1 MDCAVHKV
9 PFRAHET
16 LVSSKVD
23 GWASLAHVTLA
34 GDRRDWEWR
43 GMSAHPVV
51 VLLTSRAREPALRY
65 TEMYPASPRS
75 RSNPVNPMARL
86 NDLADQA
93 IRDQKLQAAFR

>member
-43 GMSAHPVV
+43 GMSAHPESAGE
-51 VLLTSRAREPALRY
+51 LCE
-65 TEMYPASPRS
+65 
-75 RSNPVNPMARL
+75 
-86 NDLADQA
+86 
-93 IRDQKLQAAFR
+93 